1 MSVPKPRHA
10 LAGAALALALPV
22 AAMAQ
27 GAPEPAP
34 TVDELVKAMTDT
46 LAGATS
52 IAFHVEK
59 MFDDVLVTGEKIQYA
74 GALDVAMRRPDRFH
88 VSYGDDLSAKEAWY
102 DGTQLLLLDLRA
114 GVYGKLPA
122 EGTIDATLDA
132 VAEKYD
138 VRMPLAGLMSSDA
151 YDVFA
156 ERAVEKRYIGLHDVD
171 GVAAHHIFFSGETV
185 DWQLWID
192 AGEVPLPLK
201 LVVTYA
207 EEPREPQS
215 IFLFTEW
222 DLAADLPDDTFT
234 PQIPEGA
241 ALAAFLPRQ
250 GE

>member
-1 MSVPKPRHA
+1 MSFLQLRYT
-10 LAGAALALALPV
+10 AACLALSVALPLH
-22 AAMAQ
+22 
-27 GAPEPAP
+27 GPAP
-34 TVDELVKAMTDT
+34 AQQAPVVDDLVRSMTDT

-138 VRMPLAGLMSSDA
+138 LRMPLAGLMSSDA
-151 YDVFA
+151 YEVFT
-156 ERAVEKRYIGLHDVD
+156 ERAVEKRYVGLHDVD

-192 AGEVPLPLK
+192 AGDVPLPLK

>member
-1 MSVPKPRHA
+1 MSVPTLRLA
-10 LAGAALALALPV
+10 LAGAVLALALPV
-22 AAMAQ
+22 GAMAQ
-27 GAPEPAP
+27 SAPVP

-52 IAFHVEK
+52 ISFHVEK

-88 VSYGDDLSAKEAWY
+88 FSYGDDLSAKEAWY

-122 EGTIDATLDA
+122 EATIDATLDV

-151 YDVFA
+151 YAVFTA
-156 ERAVEKRYIGLHDVD
+156 KAVEQRYIGLHDVD
-171 GVAAHHIFFSGETV
+171 GVAAHHIFFSDETV

-201 LVVTYA
+201 LVVTHA
-207 EEPREPQS
+207 DEPGEPQS

-222 DLAADLPDDTFT
+222 DLEADLPDDTFT